1 MKISQM
7 KKAEIMEYLKRLG
20 DKYKYVL
27 AVCIVGLALVSFPTE
42 QKEERVQASTKEDMF
57 FSKDETAG
65 DMEKRLE
72 EVLSQISGVG
82 RVEVMLTLKSGSRW
96 VYAYNENKNMSQNQ
110 ETQNADT
117 SRDMVLT
124 GSSGSQQPVVVQVD
138 KPCYMGA
145 LIVCDGAADSSV
157 RLDMTNAVSSLTGI
171 SSDKIVISKMK

>member
-1 MKISQM
+1 
-7 KKAEIMEYLKRLG
+7 ME
-20 DKYKYVL
+20 
-27 AVCIVGLALVSFPTE
+27 E
-42 QKEERVQASTKEDMF
+42 
-57 FSKDETAG
+57 
-65 DMEKRLE
+65 RLE

-157 RLDMTNAVSSLTGI
+157 RLDITNAVSSLTGI